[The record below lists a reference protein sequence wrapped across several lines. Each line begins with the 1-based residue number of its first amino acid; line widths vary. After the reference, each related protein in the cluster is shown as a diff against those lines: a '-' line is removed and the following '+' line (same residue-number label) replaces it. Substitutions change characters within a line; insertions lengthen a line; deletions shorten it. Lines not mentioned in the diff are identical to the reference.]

1 MRFQI
6 WTVRQLIPKV
16 ISRRNGDVKL
26 RVLAARLI
34 IVENSG
40 LLVSVVVDGTLT
52 ESSLVIHLCDKR
64 LILVMVL

>member
-1 MRFQI
+1 M
-6 WTVRQLIPKV
+6 
-16 ISRRNGDVKL
+16 